1 MGEGSEAVEMCENK
15 VESEPDEDDAG
26 RWPLR
31 RCAGADMSELGPSPS
46 SGARREGGERMR
58 PLSACA

>member
-46 SGARREGGERMR
+46 SGAGARAEKG
-58 PLSACA
+58 